1 VTTCAWAAHGSS
13 VLFSVG
19 DGVHHFQERWL
30 GGSGSSWSRGSWGRS
45 GSWSWSGV
53 GLGNSSSNI
62 VLRASTAVGGGVIR
76 NVAASL
82 LALQLA
88 LGTSAV
94 GGFDALVLAVQF
106 FADWRAFWIRSSAGC
121 VALRRSANSFTL
133 RAACLFASVLGAS
146 NRAGWAFAVNGA
158 LCARSLFASHF
169 ALGTSA
175 NWVADSRAG
184 WIIALPLAL
193 RVALISCNSDSKQ
206 NN

>member
-45 GSWSWSGV
+45 GSRV
-53 GLGNSSSNI
+53 GLGNSSSNV

-94 GGFDALVLAVQF
+94 SGLDALVLAVQF

-175 NWVADSRAG
+175 NWVANSRAG

-193 RVALISCNSDSKQ
+193 RVALISSNDNSQKQ
-206 NN
+206 N